1 MLLLELYWSFFKVG
15 LFCVGGGYASM
26 PLIHAEVVDH
36 HAWLTVKELIDVFAI
51 SQMTPGPI
59 GINAATFVG
68 VKLAGILGAIVATF
82 GFVTPS
88 VFIMYAL
95 AVIYTKYGK
104 LGAIKG
110 ILNGIRPAVVA
121 LIAGAGVT
129 FIQLALGYEN
139 SGTIAMDTATY
150 TSIGV
155 LIFAWALLYRKGI
168 GIITNLSICGLL
180 GIVLGSLGLF

>member
-1 MLLLELYWSFFKVG
+1 MLLLELYWSFIKVG

-26 PLIHAEVVDH
+26 PLIQAEVVDT
-36 HAWLTVKELIDVFAI
+36 HAWLTMKELIDVFAI

-68 VKLAGILGAIVATF
+68 VKLAGPIGAIVATL

-95 AVIYTKYGK
+95 AVIYTKYGN
-104 LGAIKG
+104 LGPIKG

-121 LIAGAGVT
+121 LIAVAGVT

-139 SGTIAMDTATY
+139 SGFRIETATVA
-150 TSIGV
+150 SIGV
-155 LIFAWALLYRKGI
+155 LLFAWALLYKKGI
-168 GIITNLSICGLL
+168 GIISNLTICGLL
-180 GIVLGSLGLF
+180 GVILGSLGLF